1 LKQNSPHI
9 LLINPWIHDFAAYDF
24 WAKPLGLLS
33 LAALLKSHGM
43 TVSYIDCL
51 DRFHPKAPPSNP
63 SARWGRGPYL
73 KSPIKKPHGLEDVQ
87 RRFSRYGIKP
97 RWLAE
102 DLRTMPVPDL
112 ILITSLMTYWYTGI
126 QETIDLLREIFP
138 KATIILG
145 GIYASLYT
153 DHARK
158 HAGADDIVAGP
169 AEEAVFDVVAR
180 HTGFRVTARFH
191 PQNLDTYPYPAYD
204 LQNRITYVPLLT
216 SRGCPFK
223 CAYCASHFLSP
234 TRLWRSPDS
243 VLEEIKFWHQAYQI
257 KDFVL
262 YDDAFLVDAEQ
273 HALPLL
279 EKIIQADLG
288 LRFHTPNAVHIR
300 GLTAET
306 AGLLFSAGF
315 ITLRLGLET
324 TDFETRTD
332 IDRKVTQIDFKQAA
346 RYLKE
351 AGFAKDQVGAYLL
364 MGLPGQNLVAVRRS
378 IRAVQAVGITP
389 ILAYYSPIP
398 HTALWPKAVAASRY
412 DLATD
417 PIFTNN
423 SILPCQSETFNWEAI
438 SALKELASGSNSE

>member
-204 LQNRITYVPLLT
+204 LQNRINYVPLLT